1 MIAGVGRLAELFAA
15 AERPVVFTG
24 AGVSTESGI
33 PDFRS
38 PGGVWARYDVT
49 ELSYPGFMASADVRR
64 KYWELGR
71 KLYPVIRRAQ
81 PNAAHHA
88 IARLA
93 ALGRLDCCLTQNIDD
108 LHQRAGLPAARVIEL
123 HGNATRA
130 RCLGCRALYARDDV
144 HEWLATAA
152 DGIPTCPACGGTI
165 KPTTVLFGEPMPAA
179 ALGEAERRARGCDL
193 FVVVGSS
200 LAVYPAAYMPRH
212 ARHAGARLAI
222 VNLTPTPYDHEADV
236 VIRGQAGPVL
246 AALVEEVTARV

>member
-38 PGGVWARYDVT
+38 PGGVWARFDVT
-49 ELSYPGFMASADVRR
+49 ELSYPGFMASADIRR

-71 KLYPVIRRAQ
+71 ELYPVIRGAQ
-81 PNAAHHA
+81 PNAAHRA

-93 ALGRLDCCLTQNIDD
+93 ELGRLDCCLTQNIDD
-108 LHQRAGLPAARVIEL
+108 LHQRAGLPADRVIEL

-130 RCLGCRALYARDDV
+130 RCLACRALYARDDV
-144 HEWLATAA
+144 HQWLATAA
-152 DGIPTCPACGGTI
+152 GGIPTCPTCGGTI
-165 KPTTVLFGEPMPAA
+165 KPTTVLFGEPMPPA
-179 ALGEAERRARGCDL
+179 ALGEAERRARACDL

-236 VIRGQAGPVL
+236 VIRGHAGPVL

>member
-1 MIAGVGRLAELFAA
+1 MIAGLGRLADLLSA

-38 PGGVWARYDVT
+38 PGGVWARFDVS
-49 ELSYPGFMASADVRR
+49 ELDYPRFMASADTRR
-64 KYWELGR
+64 RYWQLGR
-71 KLYPVIRRAQ
+71 ELYPVIRGAH
-81 PNAAHHA
+81 PNAAHRA
-88 IARLA
+88 IARLWDI
-93 ALGRLDCCLTQNIDD
+93 GRLDCCLTQNIDD
-108 LHQRAGLPAARVIEL
+108 LHQRAGLPAERVIEL

-130 RCLGCRALYARDDV
+130 RCLDCRALYPRDEV
-144 HEWLATAA
+144 HRWLAAA
-152 DGIPTCPACGGTI
+152 PDGIPGCPACGGTI
-165 KPTTVLFGEPMPAA
+165 KPTTVLFGEPMPRA
-179 ALGEAERRARGCDL
+179 ALAEAERRARACDL

-222 VNLTPTPYDHEADV
+222 LNLTPTPYDHEADV
-236 VIRGQAGPVL
+236 VIRGHAGAVL